1 MPSTPRLPDDKRAA
15 RRELR
20 ARRAAR
26 RAATGADERAAQAA
40 AISGHLAPVLDRL
53 PAGTRVA
60 SFVSLPT
67 EPPTD
72 HLNPDVRRRG
82 LDLVLPLLLPDRD
95 LDWQRATGGGPAA
108 AGSPTAEPLGV
119 DAIADA
125 ALVILPALAVDRS
138 GMRLGQGGGSYDR
151 ALARV
156 PDRTPLVAVV
166 HDDEVVDAVPS
177 DPHDRAVDA
186 VVTPA
191 YGLVVLRTGPGA
203 HVLRR

>member
-1 MPSTPRLPDDKRAA
+1 MPPTPHLPDDKPAA

-26 RAATGADERAAQAA
+26 RAATGPDERAAQAA
-40 AISGHLAPVLDRL
+40 AITGHLAPVLDRL
-53 PAGTRVA
+53 PAGARVA
-60 SFVSLPT
+60 SFASLPS

-82 LDLVLPLLLPDRD
+82 LDLLLPLLLPDKD
-95 LDWQRATGGGPAA
+95 LDWQRAPGGE
-108 AGSPTAEPLGV
+108 AGAAEPLGV
-119 DAIADA
+119 DAVAAA
-125 ALVILPALAVDRS
+125 ALVVLPALAVDRT

-156 PDRTPLVAVV
+156 PAGTPLVAVV
-166 HDDEVVDAVPS
+166 HDDELVGSVPA

-191 YGLVVLRTGPGA
+191 YGLIVLRPGPGA
-203 HVLRR
+203 DVLRR